1 MKRKMFLFL
10 ILFGFAVTGLSQK
23 KASASENR
31 APVQPEIY
39 PPSAQVHGRGQVDWL
54 ISFWEWTLRVR
65 ADRNPVFDATGQFCR
80 EDQSGKLFYL
90 SSMFII
96 PGGTAVRNCTVPSDV
111 SVYIPIL
118 GTFCSPVTDGTTT
131 TTESRAC
138 ARAYGDNVVNTQLWI
153 NNQPTDF
160 TRHRFTGGPF
170 SLNVPDGNIFELF
183 GFPPGGF
190 EIENGILDGYSVIL
204 KPMRPGQHRI
214 RVYGENN
221 QFPGFFWDITYNL
234 NVTPSANDH

>member
-1 MKRKMFLFL
+1 MKQKTMLFL
-10 ILFGFAVTGLSQK
+10 VMLSLAIAGFGQK
-23 KASASENR
+23 KAAEPENR
-31 APVQPEIY
+31 APIQPAIY
-39 PPSAQVHGRGQVDWL
+39 PPSAQVRGRSQVDWL

-65 ADRNPVFDATGQFCR
+65 SDRNPVFDTTGQYCR
-80 EDQSGKLFYL
+80 EDQSGKIFYL
-90 SSMFII
+90 SSLFII
-96 PGGTAVRNCTVPSDV
+96 PGGTVVRNCTVPTDV

-131 TTESRAC
+131 TAESRAC

-153 NNQPTDF
+153 NNQTVDF

-170 SLNVPDGNIFELF
+170 SLNVPNGNIFELF

-190 EIENGILDGYSVIL
+190 EIEKGILDGYSVIL
-204 KPMRPGQHRI
+204 KPMKPGSLRV

-221 QFPGFFWDITYNL
+221 QYPGFFWDITYNL
-234 NVTPSANDH
+234 NVVPDPQGH